1 MFGKVKCDNVRFW
14 GLYDLFSMLLFL
26 VVRDLMVFLYFI
38 IWNIIL
44 MVFLYIVDD
53 FWGNIFFEK
62 VKNGGN
68 FV

>member
-1 MFGKVKCDNVRFW
+1 MFGKVKCDNVGFW
-14 GLYDLFSMLLFL
+14 GLYDLVSMLLFL

>member
-14 GLYDLFSMLLFL
+14 GLYDLVSMLLFL

-44 MVFLYIVDD
+44 MVFFYIVDD